1 MRDALALRQIDHA
14 DRALQHRIFELNRGV
29 ISAERQ
35 IEILFAEI
43 VEQQLVASFH
53 RRPHFLS
60 LGWRVPFRCGSDRA
74 GVGGESDE
82 ARVVAEA
89 LAYELPDVQLAA
101 LSHLGRASVAEMGVV
116 LPDDDLCVAASAA
129 AEMIGQREQRLG
141 HVLIAQ
147 VPR

>member
-1 MRDALALRQIDHA
+1 M
-14 DRALQHRIFELNRGV
+14 
-29 ISAERQ
+29 
-35 IEILFAEI
+35 
-43 VEQQLVASFH
+43 EQQLVASFH

-82 ARVVAEA
+82 TRVIAES
-89 LAYELPDVQLAA
+89 LANELTDIQLAVF
-101 LSHLGRASVAEMGVV
+101 SHLRRASVAEMGVV

-129 AEMIGQREQRLG
+129 AEMIGQRDQRLG